1 MGRWPGD
8 CREREG
14 ARELGTDA
22 QGGHIAIPNRDHVSA
37 AAAPTEG
44 RPGEPGSALAPT
56 PTFPGVRNFQSV
68 PHMGRIVVDGDT
80 QRKPMIP
87 HSKSC
92 VCKTGPHPCVPC

>member
-1 MGRWPGD
+1 MP
-8 CREREG
+8 REDT
-14 ARELGTDA
+14 LLF
-22 QGGHIAIPNRDHVSA
+22 
-37 AAAPTEG
+37 PTETTSLQQLPLQ
-44 RPGEPGSALAPT
+44 RVALASLAVPW
-56 PTFPGVRNFQSV
+56 PLHQPFPGVRNFQSV